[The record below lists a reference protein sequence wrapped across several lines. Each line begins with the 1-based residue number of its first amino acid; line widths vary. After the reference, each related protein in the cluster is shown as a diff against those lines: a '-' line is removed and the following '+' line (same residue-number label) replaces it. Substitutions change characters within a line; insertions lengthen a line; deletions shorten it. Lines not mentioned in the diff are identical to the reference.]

1 MRFTMEERQKITAAL
16 AGRYQRVRKKD
27 KVLLLNEFIALTGY
41 TRSYATYVL
50 RSHGKKVR
58 VREGTIVEGD
68 VRKRFKR
75 RGKKTYDEDVK
86 RALIKIWLI
95 MDCICGKRLAP
106 ILKEIIRV
114 LVRHKEI
121 RIDKGTRKKLLRSV
135 LQQLTDCWH
144 MNVRSRH

>member
-58 VREGTIVEGD
+58 ITEGTN
-68 VRKRFKR
+68 
-75 RGKKTYDEDVK
+75 
-86 RALIKIWLI
+86 
-95 MDCICGKRLAP
+95 
-106 ILKEIIRV
+106 
-114 LVRHKEI
+114 
-121 RIDKGTRKKLLRSV
+121 S
-135 LQQLTDCWH
+135 
-144 MNVRSRH
+144 